1 MPFSGKFV
9 VNIQNFDAAV
19 LTVKV
24 KCGTYQILPLSVQR
38 VAGARP
44 RTISGHLSEN
54 NTGSPPASSPAGN
67 EKVVYAVCYSDFV
80 KFLVISRN
88 YLHLLTVITRNN

>member
-1 MPFSGKFV
+1 VAHTKFYLYRSNGSLV
-9 VNIQNFDAAV
+9 RGQE
-19 LTVKV
+19 L
-24 KCGTYQILPLSVQR
+24 
-38 VAGARP
+38 
-44 RTISGHLSEN
+44 SGHLSEN